1 MNTDLDT
8 GNYWYLITADIKA
21 LDEFHQKKLR
31 NYPLFPCKIEIKK
44 G

>member
-21 LDEFHQKKLR
+21 LDEFDQKK
-31 NYPLFPCKIEIKK
+31 NEEITLYFHVRYK
-44 G
+44 